1 MCFSSH
7 NRNYEALLAWFSGNS
22 STNWE
27 KKPLELIQ
35 KDNIS
40 VGWLTRFY
48 IVSENKEGQ
57 NIIQINRKKSS
68 DKHSICK
75 IKCFS
80 SLCLLAGLKLNMQ
93 FLFELQKC
101 SCCLSVVFVYENK
114 EANAQMHL
122 TFAFAHPSKIISCQ
136 SLLFVLSFFWKRRI
150 TFAPSSKPFSQSLKL
165 FVVQY
170 KFTANCTASKFFPV
184 LLSYSLSDAHAKRK
198 KKEKQFD

>member
-1 MCFSSH
+1 MTHTFLF
-7 NRNYEALLAWFSGNS
+7 RFRKQGR
-22 STNWE
+22 E
-27 KKPLELIQ
+27 KYNPDKQE
-35 KDNIS
+35 
-40 VGWLTRFY
+40 
-48 IVSENKEGQ
+48 
-57 NIIQINRKKSS
+57 KSS
-68 DKHSICK
+68 DKRSICK

-80 SLCLLAGLKLNMQ
+80 SLCLLAVLKLNQ
-93 FLFELQKC
+93 RFLFELQKC

-184 LLSYSLSDAHAKRK
+184 LLSYSLSDAHAKTEKRK
-198 KKEKQFD
+198 AVRLIQSNATPTPASHFTD

>member
-1 MCFSSH
+1 MTHTFL
-7 NRNYEALLAWFSGNS
+7 Y
-22 STNWE
+22 
-27 KKPLELIQ
+27 
-35 KDNIS
+35 
-40 VGWLTRFY
+40 RF
-48 IVSENKEGQ
+48 
-57 NIIQINRKKSS
+57 RKQGRAKYNPDKQEKSS

-80 SLCLLAGLKLNMQ
+80 SLCLLAGLKLNLQ

-170 KFTANCTASKFFPV
+170 KFTANCTASKFF
-184 LLSYSLSDAHAKRK
+184 LCFSHIRSLTHTQNGKKRK
-198 KKEKQFD
+198 AVRLIQSNATPTPASHFTD